1 MYKADT
7 SKDTIEL
14 RKLIREISTRL
25 AQFDTERD
33 TVTGYAKE
41 VIFPSDSNF
50 SFESAH
56 LKDGNIPA
64 IQKFQTKLLEN
75 AKQKN
80 DQDDDD
86 DTDLEATIEEILEL
100 TKLALDLLESG
111 RSVENA
117 KLNWLTAMLKEHPD
131 SRFLVFTEVL
141 QTTAIIK
148 ATFQNQSL
156 ALTGGMSADE
166 RKEAVKKF
174 YDSNKNYRI
183 LVATSA
189 ADEGLDFQ
197 VANKVVHWDLSP
209 DPAVLMQRNGRVAR
223 LGQISDVTAYYLIL
237 EGTLAEKR
245 DTALLK
251 RLETAGVT
259 DPRMQLKILG
269 QLDNKQEGKIASAIE
284 NDSGD
289 GQTVDKILQVA
300 KESSDLM
307 ETELR
312 KLNEQLKPIE
322 VLDRDKLLKRLKTW
336 HNLEVTQYDTYKHKL
351 VFESKE
357 WQRPVFGEEKTEM
370 ESAVSEVL
378 VIKQK
383 NKKDRK
389 FNFDPEFALFSQE
402 KTPDRLA
409 GLLPWNPKES
419 EGGTKQHQPFF
430 DIDPIGALTE
440 SLARQREADF
450 MAVSAQKLCEHFPNL
465 KACSYLLF
473 ATHPLRELEKNKSSD
488 SAKYLTYYTF
498 TTDFSQPVNPDGASA
513 IEVHDMITFLEGQI
527 VQGVVSLSSEVI
539 DLAKSAGRDISKW
552 VQDSF
557 SMGGGDFLDEE
568 SSYFVPIPVA
578 LVAIVDPIAEVKEN
592 NIA

>member
-1 MYKADT
+1 
-7 SKDTIEL
+7 L
-14 RKLIREISTRL
+14 
-25 AQFDTERD
+25 
-33 TVTGYAKE
+33 KE
-41 VIFPSDSNF
+41 
-50 SFESAH
+50 
-56 LKDGNIPA
+56 GNIPA
-64 IQKFQTKLLEN
+64 IQKFQKKLLEN

-80 DQDDDD
+80 DGDDDD

-100 TKLALDLLESG
+100 TKLALDLLKSG

-117 KLNWLTAMLKEHPD
+117 KLNWLRAMLEAHPD

-148 ATFQNQSL
+148 ATFPNQSL

-166 RKEAVKKF
+166 RKEVVKKF
-174 YDSNKNYRI
+174 YDRNKNYRI

-300 KESSDLM
+300 KESSEVM

-312 KLNEQLKPIE
+312 KLNEQLKPQW

-336 HNLEVTQYDTYKHKL
+336 HDLEVTQYDTY
-351 VFESKE
+351 
-357 WQRPVFGEEKTEM
+357 
-370 ESAVSEVL
+370 
-378 VIKQK
+378 
-383 NKKDRK
+383 
-389 FNFDPEFALFSQE
+389 
-402 KTPDRLA
+402 
-409 GLLPWNPKES
+409 
-419 EGGTKQHQPFF
+419 
-430 DIDPIGALTE
+430 
-440 SLARQREADF
+440 
-450 MAVSAQKLCEHFPNL
+450 
-465 KACSYLLF
+465 
-473 ATHPLRELEKNKSSD
+473 
-488 SAKYLTYYTF
+488 
-498 TTDFSQPVNPDGASA
+498 
-513 IEVHDMITFLEGQI
+513 
-527 VQGVVSLSSEVI
+527 
-539 DLAKSAGRDISKW
+539 
-552 VQDSF
+552 
-557 SMGGGDFLDEE
+557 
-568 SSYFVPIPVA
+568 
-578 LVAIVDPIAEVKEN
+578 
-592 NIA
+592 NIN

>member
-1 MYKADT
+1 
-7 SKDTIEL
+7 
-14 RKLIREISTRL
+14 
-25 AQFDTERD
+25 
-33 TVTGYAKE
+33 
-41 VIFPSDSNF
+41 
-50 SFESAH
+50 
-56 LKDGNIPA
+56 
-64 IQKFQTKLLEN
+64 
-75 AKQKN
+75 
-80 DQDDDD
+80 
-86 DTDLEATIEEILEL
+86 
-100 TKLALDLLESG
+100 
-111 RSVENA
+111 
-117 KLNWLTAMLKEHPD
+117 HPD

-148 ATFQNQSL
+148 ATFKEQSL
-156 ALTGGMSADE
+156 ALTGSMSADE
-166 RKEAVKKF
+166 RKNVVKEF
-174 YDSNKNYRI
+174 YDRNQNYRI

-209 DPAVLMQRNGRVAR
+209 DPAILMQRNGRVAR

-269 QLDNKQEGKIASAIE
+269 QLDNNQEGKITSAIE
-284 NDSGD
+284 NDGVD
-289 GQTVDKILQVA
+289 VGAVDKVIKEA
-300 KESSDLM
+300 KKYSEDM

-312 KLNEQLKPIE
+312 KLNEQLKPQWA
-322 VLDRDKLLKRLKTW
+322 LDRQKLLNRLRTW
-336 HNLEVTQYDTYKHKL
+336 YDLEVTQYDPYQHKL
-351 VFESKE
+351 AFEAKE

-383 NKKDRK
+383 NKKEIK

-402 KTPDRLA
+402 KNPNGLA
-409 GLLPWNPKES
+409 GLLPWHMKEI
-419 EGGTKQHQPFF
+419 EGGTKKHQPLLGSY
-430 DIDPIGALTE
+430 DPIGSLTQ
-440 SLARQREADF
+440 SLARQRQADF

-465 KACSYLLF
+465 KGCSYLLF

-513 IEVHDMITFLEGQI
+513 IEVHDMITFLEAQI

-539 DLAKSAGRDISKW
+539 ELAKSAGQDISKW

-557 SMGGGDFLDEE
+557 SMGGDDFLDEE

-578 LVAIVDPIAEVKEN
+578 LVAIVDLIAEVKEN